1 MAFELKN
8 DYSNSDA
15 NILAMQDSLD
25 STFFGKID
33 SITLTEFDS
42 STVPAIAAGSAV
54 ECNGALYKAT
64 TEIAISTTDPVTDS
78 TVADGTVYALLV
90 PTSGTASSSTT
101 DTTGYATTTTEITL
115 ASAGTGTILV
125 GDRVQFA
132 GDSHTYEVTTGDAD
146 VSDGGSI
153 VIASPGL
160 LTAIAASATAITIYS
175 GSLTSAFTATAPTWS
190 DSKQG
195 YYGTTD
201 QANYRYIGGATKAT
215 ASYSDKFIIKNT
227 PLITDM
233 KGINLTGNADISGD
247 VSIGGDVSIVGDI
260 DLTSNFQQFEQIKYY
275 TGTLNASGTASFDSG
290 LSDLENYIV
299 LHAMFLFV
307 DATYGKWINRGTL
320 STNLYLSTSTSSP
333 NYILLT
339 FDDAY
344 AENADYRIVIAK
356 IL

>member
-1 MAFELKN
+1 MSGVLLN
-8 DYSNSDA
+8 DFSNSDS
-15 NILAMQDSLD
+15 NILKVQSTLD
-25 STFFGKID
+25 KTFFGKID
-33 SITLTEFDS
+33 TITLTEFDS
-42 STVPAIAAGSAV
+42 STVPAIAAGSVV
-54 ECNGALYKAT
+54 ENNGSLYQFAT
-64 TEIAISTTDPVTDS
+64 EEAISTTDPGTSS
-78 TVADGTVYALLV
+78 TVADGTVYVLLV
-90 PTSGTASSSTT
+90 P
-101 DTTGYATTTTEITL
+101 
-115 ASAGTGTILV
+115 GTGTI
-125 GDRVQFA
+125 
-132 GDSHTYEVTTGDAD
+132 
-146 VSDGGSI
+146 
-153 VIASPGL
+153 
-160 LTAIAASATAITIYS
+160 TA
-175 GSLTSAFTATAPTWS
+175 AFTATAPTWS

-195 YYGTTD
+195 WYGTGD
-201 QANYRYIGGATKAT
+201 EANYRYIGGATKAT

-307 DATYGKWINRGTL
+307 DATYGKWINQGTL

>member
-15 NILAMQDSLD
+15 NILAMQDALD

-42 STVPAIAAGSAV
+42 ATVPAIAAGSAV

-160 LTAIAASATAITIYS
+160 LASIAASAVAITIYS

-195 YYGTTD
+195 WYGTGD
-201 QANYRYIGGATKAT
+201 QANYRYIARALKAT
-215 ASYSDKFIIKNT
+215 ASYTEKYIMVGYYEYIENVKLKDSVLEDVE
-227 PLITDM
+227 
-233 KGINLTGNADISGD
+233 ISGD
-247 VSIGGDVSIVGDI
+247 IELG
-260 DLTSNFQQFEQIKYY
+260 TNFQQFQQIEYF
-275 TGTLNASGTASFDSG
+275 TGTLDASGKAFFDSG
-290 LSDLENYIV
+290 LSNLENYIV
-299 LHAMFLFV
+299 LDVAWYQL
-307 DATYGKWINRGTL
+307 ATPGGFWQSPGSKLTLGTVGDIFARL
-320 STNLYLSTSTSSP
+320 YDSELTSNANCISIEGGSTTYSKN
-333 NYILLT
+333 
-339 FDDAY
+339 
-344 AENADYRIVIAK
+344 YRITLLK
-356 IL
+356 IT